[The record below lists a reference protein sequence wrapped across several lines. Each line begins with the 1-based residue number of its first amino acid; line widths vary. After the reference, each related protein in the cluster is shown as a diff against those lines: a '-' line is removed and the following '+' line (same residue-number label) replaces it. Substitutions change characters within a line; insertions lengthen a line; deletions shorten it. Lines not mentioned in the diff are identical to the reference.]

1 MHRKASDATGKAGV
15 FDAFRAMETTPLS
28 RRNFLAGLSASA
40 LTLPTLT
47 NVFGEPIKSGLPN
60 QGRKLGIA
68 LVGLGYYS
76 KNLLAP
82 ALQQT
87 QNCRLVGI
95 VTGTPAKADEWMQK
109 YNIPKANVYDYK
121 TFDRIIDNKDID
133 VVYVVLPNS
142 MHEEF
147 VVRAAQAG
155 KHVICEKPMAITPK
169 ACQNMIDACKKANKQ
184 LAIGYRLHYEPFT
197 KEVMRLGQEKVF
209 GPVKFIESSDGF
221 RSGDPNQWRLK
232 KSMAGGGP
240 LMDVGIYAVQGA
252 RYVTGE
258 EPISVTAQFSPKTE
272 PEKFKEVEET
282 MFWQF
287 EFPSGAVS
295 NSTTSYTAGI
305 ERLRASCEKGWF
317 ELSPAFGYG
326 PLKGMT
332 SKGPI
337 DLPHTNHQALHMD
350 GVCKDLLDGKTLPD
364 HVTGEEGLRDVR
376 LLQAIYQ
383 AADTGRKI
391 KLAS

>member
-1 MHRKASDATGKAGV
+1 MKNQQSN
-15 FDAFRAMETTPLS
+15 S
-28 RRNFLAGLSASA
+28 RRTFLRNLGASASA
-40 LTLPTLT
+40 LSLPLLGYANNQFVQNETSGLYSLLT
-47 NVFGEPIKSGLPN
+47 DPNGEPLGQP
-60 QGRKLGIA
+60 GRKLGIA

-82 ALQQT
+82 ALQET
-87 QNCRLVGI
+87 KNCRLAGI
-95 VTGTPAKADEWMQK
+95 VTGTPAKADEWMKK
-109 YNIPKANVYDYK
+109 YNIPKENVYDYK
-121 TFDRIIDNKDID
+121 TFDRIADNKDID
-133 VVYVVLPNS
+133 VIYVVLPNS

-209 GPVKFIESSDGF
+209 GPIKFVESSDGF
-221 RSGDPNQWRLK
+221 RIGDPTQWRMK
-232 KSMAGGGP
+232 KAMAGGGP

-258 EPISVTAQFSPKTE
+258 EPVSVTAQFSPKTE

-287 EFPSGAVS
+287 QFPSGAVS
-295 NSTTSYTAGI
+295 NSTTSYTAGV
-305 ERLRASCEKGWF
+305 ERLYASCEKGWF

-326 PLKGMT
+326 PLKGRT

-337 DLPHTNHQALHMD
+337 EQPVVNHQAMHMD
-350 GVCKDLLDGKTLPD
+350 GVCSDLLAGKQLPD
-364 HVTGEEGLRDVR
+364 HVTGEEGKRDVT
-376 LLQAIYQ
+376 LLQAIYR
-383 AADTGRKI
+383 AAETGKKI
-391 KLAS
+391 NLRG

>member
-1 MHRKASDATGKAGV
+1 MINS
-15 FDAFRAMETTPLS
+15 LSQS
-28 RRNFLAGLSASA
+28 RRRFLTTVGASA

-47 NVFGEPIKSGLPN
+47 DVLGNPLQLATEQP
-60 QGRKLGIA
+60 GRKLGIA

-87 QNCRLVGI
+87 QHCRLAGI
-95 VTGTPAKADEWMQK
+95 VTGTPAKAEEWKQK
-109 YNIPKANVYDYK
+109 YNIPQANVYDYK

-133 VVYVVLPNS
+133 VVYVVLPNN
-142 MHEEF
+142 MHREF

-155 KHVICEKPMAITPK
+155 KHVICEKPMAIT
-169 ACQNMIDACKKANKQ
+169 AADCQAMIDACKKANRQ

-197 KEVMRLGQEKVF
+197 QEVMRLGQQKVF

-232 KSMAGGGP
+232 KAMAGGGP

-258 EPISVTAQFSPKTE
+258 EPISVTAQFSTKTD
-272 PEKFKEVEET
+272 PQKFKEVEET

-287 EFPSGAVS
+287 RFPSGAVS
-295 NSTTSYTAGI
+295 NSTTSYASGV
-305 ERLRASCEKGWF
+305 ERLYASCQDGWF

-326 PLKGMT
+326 PLKGRT

-337 DLPHTNHQALHMD
+337 DKPVMNHQAAHMD
-350 GVCKDLLDGKTLPD
+350 GVCKDLIDGKKLPD
-364 HVTGEEGLRDVR
+364 HITGEEGLRDVR
-376 LLQAIYQ
+376 LLQAIYR
-383 AADTGRKI
+383 AAETGRTIDLK
-391 KLAS
+391 A

>member
-1 MHRKASDATGKAGV
+1 MKKQPST
-15 FDAFRAMETTPLS
+15 S
-28 RRNFLAGLSASA
+28 RRDFLRNLSAGASA
-40 LTLPTLT
+40 LSLPMLGYAE
-47 NVFGEPIKSGLPN
+47 NDFVRNESSGLYSLQPN
-60 QGRKLGIA
+60 TFGRESGQPGRKLGIA

-76 KNLLAP
+76 TNLLAP

-87 QNCRLVGI
+87 QNCRLAGI
-95 VTGTPAKADEWMQK
+95 VTGTPSKAEQWMQK

-121 TFDRIIDNKDID
+121 TFDQIADNKDID

-142 MHEEF
+142 MHEEY
-147 VVRAAQAG
+147 VVRAAKAG
-155 KHVICEKPMAITPK
+155 KHVICEKPMAITAK
-169 ACQNMIDACKKANKQ
+169 ECQNMIDACKKANKQ

-209 GPVKFIESSDGF
+209 GAVKFIESSDGF

-258 EPISVTAQFSPKTE
+258 EPTSVTAQFAPKTD
-272 PEKFKEVEET
+272 PQKFKEVEET

-287 EFPSGAVS
+287 EFPGGAVS
-295 NSTTSYTAGI
+295 NSTTSYAAGV
-305 ERLRASCEKGWF
+305 ERLYASCEKGWF

-326 PLKGMT
+326 PLKGRT

-337 DLPHTNHQALHMD
+337 EQPVVNHQAAHMD
-350 GVCKDLLDGKTLPD
+350 GVCKDLLDGKKLPD

-383 AADTGRKI
+383 AAETGRKI
-391 KLAS
+391 NLKA

>member
-1 MHRKASDATGKAGV
+1 MINS
-15 FDAFRAMETTPLS
+15 LSQS
-28 RRNFLAGLSASA
+28 RRRFLTTVGASA
-40 LTLPTLT
+40 LTIPTLT
-47 NVFGEPIKSGLPN
+47 DVLGRPLQTEAGQP
-60 QGRKLGIA
+60 GRKLGVA

-87 QNCRLVGI
+87 QHCRLAGI
-95 VTGTPAKADEWMQK
+95 VTGTPAKAEEWKQK
-109 YNIPKANVYDYK
+109 YNISQANVYDYK

-133 VVYVVLPNS
+133 VVYVVLPNN
-142 MHEEF
+142 MHREF

-155 KHVICEKPMAITPK
+155 KHVICEKPMAITV
-169 ACQNMIDACKKANKQ
+169 ADCQAMIDACKKANRQ

-197 KEVMRLGQEKVF
+197 QEVMRLGQQKVF

-232 KSMAGGGP
+232 KAMAGGGP

-258 EPISVTAQFSPKTE
+258 EPISVTAQFSPKTD
-272 PEKFKEVEET
+272 PQKFKEVEET

-287 EFPSGAVS
+287 RFPSGAVS
-295 NSTTSYTAGI
+295 NSTTSYASGV
-305 ERLRASCEKGWF
+305 ERLYASCQDGWF

-326 PLKGMT
+326 PLKGRT

-337 DLPHTNHQALHMD
+337 EKPVVNHQAAHMD
-350 GVCKDLLDGKTLPD
+350 GVCKDLIDGKKLPD
-364 HVTGEEGLRDVR
+364 HITGEEGLRDVR
-376 LLQAIYQ
+376 LLQAIYR
-383 AADTGRKI
+383 AAETGRTIDLK
-391 KLAS
+391 A

>member
-1 MHRKASDATGKAGV
+1 MKNQD
-15 FDAFRAMETTPLS
+15 FNS
-28 RRNFLAGLSASA
+28 RRTFLRNLGTGASA
-40 LTLPTLT
+40 LSLPLLGYGNDQFVQNESSGLYSLLT
-47 NVFGEPIKSGLPN
+47 NPANERAGQP
-60 QGRKLGIA
+60 GRKLGIA

-76 KNLLAP
+76 KNLLAT

-87 QNCRLVGI
+87 QNCRLAGI
-95 VTGTPAKADEWMQK
+95 VTGTPAKAEEWMQK
-109 YNIPKANVYDYK
+109 FNIPKANVYDYK
-121 TFDRIIDNKDID
+121 NFDRIADNKDID

-184 LAIGYRLHYEPFT
+184 LAVGYRLHYEPFT

-209 GPVKFIESSDGF
+209 GAVKFVESSDGF
-221 RSGDPNQWRLK
+221 RIGDPTQWRMK

-272 PEKFKEVEET
+272 PDKFKEVEET

-287 EFPSGAVS
+287 QFPSGAVS
-295 NSTTSYTAGI
+295 NSTTSYTAGV

-337 DLPHTNHQALHMD
+337 EMPIVNHQAAHMD
-350 GVCKDLLDGKTLPD
+350 GVCKDLLDGKQLPD
-364 HVTGEEGLRDVR
+364 HVTGAEGLRDVK

-383 AADTGRKI
+383 AAETGKKI
-391 KLAS
+391 NLKA

>member
-1 MHRKASDATGKAGV
+1 MTNS
-15 FDAFRAMETTPLS
+15 LSQS
-28 RRNFLAGLSASA
+28 RRRFLTTVGASA

-47 NVFGEPIKSGLPN
+47 DVLGRPLQTESGQP
-60 QGRKLGIA
+60 GRKLGIA

-87 QNCRLVGI
+87 QHCRLAGI
-95 VTGTPAKADEWMQK
+95 VTGTPAKAEEWKQK
-109 YNIPKANVYDYK
+109 YNIPQANVYDYK

-133 VVYVVLPNS
+133 VVYVVLPNN
-142 MHEEF
+142 MHREF

-155 KHVICEKPMAITPK
+155 KHVICEKPMAITV
-169 ACQNMIDACKKANKQ
+169 ADCQAMIDACKKANRQ

-197 KEVMRLGQEKVF
+197 QEVMRLGQQKVF

-232 KSMAGGGP
+232 KAMAGGGP

-258 EPISVTAQFSPKTE
+258 EPISVTAQFSPKTD
-272 PEKFKEVEET
+272 PQKFKEVEET

-287 EFPSGAVS
+287 RFPSGAVS
-295 NSTTSYTAGI
+295 NSTTSYAASV
-305 ERLRASCEKGWF
+305 ERLYASCQDGWF

-326 PLKGMT
+326 PLKGRT

-337 DLPHTNHQALHMD
+337 DKPVVNHQAAHMD
-350 GVCKDLLDGKTLPD
+350 GVCKDLIDGKKLPD
-364 HVTGEEGLRDVR
+364 HITGEEGLRDVR
-376 LLQAIYQ
+376 LLQAIYR
-383 AADTGRKI
+383 AAETGRTIDLK
-391 KLAS
+391 A

>member
-1 MHRKASDATGKAGV
+1 MTNLISQ
-15 FDAFRAMETTPLS
+15 S
-28 RRNFLAGLSASA
+28 RRRFLMNVGASA
-40 LTLPTLT
+40 LALPTLT
-47 NVFGEPIKSGLPN
+47 DAFGKPFRTELGQPA
-60 QGRKLGIA
+60 RKLGIA
-68 LVGLGYYS
+68 LVGLGSYS
-76 KNLLAP
+76 KNQLAP

-87 QNCRLVGI
+87 QNCRLAGI
-95 VTGTPAKADEWMQK
+95 VTGTPAKAEEWMKK
-109 YNIPKANVYDYK
+109 YDIPKANVYDYK
-121 TFDRIIDNKDID
+121 NFDSIADNKDID

-197 KEVMRLGQEKVF
+197 QEVMRLGQQKVF
-209 GPVKFIESSDGF
+209 GAVKFIESSDAF
-221 RSGDPNQWRLK
+221 RIGDPTQWRMK
-232 KSMAGGGP
+232 KSMAGGGA

-272 PEKFKEVEET
+272 PQKFKDIEET
-282 MFWQF
+282 LSWQF
-287 EFPSGAVS
+287 QFPSGAVS
-295 NSTTSYTAGI
+295 NSTTSYTAGV
-305 ERLRASCEKGWF
+305 ERLYASCENGWF

-326 PLKGMT
+326 PLKGRT

-337 DLPHTNHQALHMD
+337 DKPHTNHQALHMD
-350 GVCKDLLDGKTLPD
+350 GVCKDLLAGKQLPD
-364 HVTGEEGLRDVR
+364 HVTGAEGLRDVR
-376 LLQAIYQ
+376 LLQAIYR
-383 AADTGRKI
+383 AAETGRKI
-391 KLAS
+391 DLKS

>member
-1 MHRKASDATGKAGV
+1 MTNQH
-15 FDAFRAMETTPLS
+15 PLS
-28 RRNFLAGLSASA
+28 RRHFLAGMGASA
-40 LTLPTLT
+40 LAIPTLT
-47 NVFGEPIKSGLPN
+47 NAFGQPIQSEAGQP
-60 QGRKLGIA
+60 GRKLGIA
-68 LVGLGYYS
+68 LVGLGSYS
-76 KNLLAP
+76 KNQLAP

-87 QNCRLVGI
+87 KNCRLAGI
-95 VTGTPAKADEWMQK
+95 VTGTPAKAEEWMKK
-109 YNIPKANVYDYK
+109 YDIPKANVYDYK
-121 TFDRIIDNKDID
+121 NFEQIADNKDID

-147 VVRAAQAG
+147 VIRAAQAG

-184 LAIGYRLHYEPFT
+184 LAIGYRLHYEPYT
-197 KEVMRLGQEKVF
+197 QEVMRLGQEKVF
-209 GPVKFIESSDGF
+209 GPIKFIESSDGF
-221 RSGDPNQWRLK
+221 RIGDPTQWRMK

-272 PEKFKEVEET
+272 PDKFKDVEET
-282 MFWQF
+282 LFWQF
-287 EFPSGAVS
+287 LFPSGAVA

-305 ERLRASCEKGWF
+305 ERLYASCQNGWF

-326 PLKGMT
+326 PLKGRT

-337 DLPHTNHQALHMD
+337 EKPIVNHQAMHMD
-350 GVCKDLLDGKTLPD
+350 GVCKDLLDGKQLPD
-364 HVTGEEGLRDVR
+364 HVTGAEGIRDVR
-376 LLQAIYQ
+376 LLQAIYR
-383 AADTGRKI
+383 AAETGRKI
-391 KLAS
+391 DLKA

>member
-1 MHRKASDATGKAGV
+1 MKNQQSN
-15 FDAFRAMETTPLS
+15 S
-28 RRNFLAGLSASA
+28 RRTFLRNLSAGASA
-40 LTLPTLT
+40 LSLPILGYA
-47 NVFGEPIKSGLPN
+47 NNQFVQHESSGLYSLMNNPN
-60 QGRKLGIA
+60 GEGLFQPGRKLGIA

-76 KNLLAP
+76 ANLLAP

-87 QNCRLVGI
+87 QNCRLAGI
-95 VTGTPAKADEWMQK
+95 VTGTPSKTDEWMKK
-109 YNIPKANVYDYK
+109 YNIPKGNVYDYK
-121 TFDRIIDNKDID
+121 TFDRIADNKDID

-142 MHEEF
+142 MHEEY

-197 KEVMRLGQEKVF
+197 KEVMRLGQQKVF

-272 PEKFKEVEET
+272 PQKFKDVEET

-287 EFPSGAVS
+287 QFPSGAVS
-295 NSTTSYTAGI
+295 NSTTSYTAGV
-305 ERLRASCEKGWF
+305 ERLRASCENGWF

-337 DLPHTNHQALHMD
+337 EQPVVNHQAVHMD
-350 GVCKDLLDGKTLPD
+350 GVCKDLLDGKKLPD
-364 HVTGEEGLRDVR
+364 HITGEEGLRDVK

-383 AADTGRKI
+383 AAETGRKI
-391 KLAS
+391 DLKA